1 MSALTVHVEGVG
13 LFGPGMTG
21 WASAQPVLTGREPWV
36 ESTVVLPAPEA
47 LPPAERRRV
56 GLALK
61 LAMAVGFDA
70 VHNADSD
77 PAALAT
83 VFSSTGS
90 DCDNCHQIL
99 QTLAS
104 DDRAV
109 SPTRFHN
116 SVHNMP
122 AGYWSIATGCMAP
135 STSLCAYDATFAAGL
150 LEAATQAVCHERA
163 TLLVACDSAYPEP
176 LHTLRPIAHAMGVGL
191 VLTPQRTARSL
202 ASLTLALTPEPAD
215 SLADPALE
223 ALRLAVPAAR
233 SLPLLSV
240 LARGGAQGLAPGQ
253 VKRLVLEN
261 LAGSNLAVEVAL

>member
-1 MSALTVHVEGVG
+1 MNTLNVHVEGVG

-21 WASAQPVLTGREPWV
+21 WEQARSVLLGEQPWV
-36 ESTVVLPAPEA
+36 EATVQLPAPDA

-61 LAMAVGFDA
+61 LSMAVGFDA
-70 VHNADSD
+70 VRNADCD
-77 PAALAT
+77 PASLAT

-104 DDRAV
+104 EDRAV

-122 AGYWSIATGCMAP
+122 AGYWSIATACMAP

-150 LEAATQAVCHERA
+150 LEAATQVACHGRA
-163 TLLVACDSAYPEP
+163 TLLVACDSSYPEP
-176 LHTLRPIAHAMGVGL
+176 LHALRPIPHAMGVGL
-191 VLTPQRTARSL
+191 VLTPQRTARTL
-202 ASLTLALTPEPAD
+202 ATLSLALTTEQPDGLPDA
-215 SLADPALE
+215 ALE

-233 SLPLLSV
+233 SLPLLSA
-240 LARGGAQGLAPGQ
+240 LAQGHA
-253 VKRLVLEN
+253 KRLVLEN
-261 LAGSNLAVEVAL
+261 LTGANLAVEVSP

>member
-1 MSALTVHVEGVG
+1 MNGVTVYVEGVG
-13 LFGPGMTG
+13 LFGPGLSG
-21 WASAQPVLTGREPWV
+21 WVQARSVLTGVEPWV
-36 ESTVVLPAPEA
+36 DAAVVLPAPEA

-70 VHNADSD
+70 VRNAACD

-104 DDRAV
+104 EDRAV

-150 LEAATQAVCHERA
+150 LEAATQAVCHERS
-163 TLLVACDSAYPEP
+163 TLLVACDSSYPEP
-176 LHTLRPIAHAMGVGL
+176 LNALRPISHAMGVGL
-191 VLTPQRTARSL
+191 VLTPQRTPRSL
-202 ASLTLALTPEPAD
+202 ASLSLGLTSDQPDVMREP
-215 SLADPALE
+215 SLE
-223 ALRLAVPAAR
+223 SLRTGVPAAR

-240 LARGGAQGLAPGQ
+240 LAMGHAA
-253 VKRLVLEN
+253 RLVLEN
-261 LAGSNLAVEVAL
+261 LSGASLAVEVAL